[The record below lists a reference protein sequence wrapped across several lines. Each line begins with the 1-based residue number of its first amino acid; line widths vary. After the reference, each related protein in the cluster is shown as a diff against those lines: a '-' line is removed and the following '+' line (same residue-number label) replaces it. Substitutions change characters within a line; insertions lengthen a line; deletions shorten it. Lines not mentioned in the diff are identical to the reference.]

1 MASIR
6 QEVFIRTKK
15 QNNRKRLSTK
25 EVMGKFDS
33 LPTKRFG
40 SSNVTVEKL
49 AR

>member
-6 QEVFIRTKK
+6 QEVFIRTK
-15 QNNRKRLSTK
+15 QNNRRRLSTK
-25 EVMGKFDS
+25 EVMGKLDS

-40 SSNVTVEKL
+40 SSDVTTEKL

>member
-6 QEVFIRTKK
+6 QEVFIRTK

-33 LPTKRFG
+33 LPTKRFD